1 MDKINWKQKLSSR
14 KLWLAVFAAVVTI
27 LTALFKTELTAET
40 IALIERGVM
49 ALCVY
54 IGGES
59 IVDAARQIWS
69 VATATEVLEETL
81 PEETSEE
88 TVYEEE

>member
-40 IALIERGVM
+40 IALIEKGVL

-59 IVDAARQIWS
+59 VVDAARQIWS
-69 VATATEVLEETL
+69 IATATEVLEETL

>member
-14 KLWLAVFAAVVTI
+14 KLWVAVVAAAVTI

-40 IALIERGVM
+40 IDLIEKGVL

-69 VATATEVLEETL
+69 TATATEVLEGTL
-81 PEETSEE
+81 LEEAPEE